1 MNEDQYAEIRATL
14 AANETEHKS
23 FRRRLDEHDG
33 QLKEQNKI
41 IVAMERQSS
50 AIESM
55 NQSVGRVEKKVDS
68 IDGRVALLEKEPGEK
83 WKKITFEVLKYLV
96 IALLGLAVGYVL
108 NGIGK

>member
-1 MNEDQYAEIRATL
+1 MNEDQYAEMLATL

-23 FRRRLDEHDG
+23 FRRRLDDHDG

-96 IALLGLAVGYVL
+96 IALVGAAAGYIINGLV
-108 NGIGK
+108 K